1 MKIRLSLMDKMA
13 LIAGVINALVIGAI
27 VGYWLMRH

>member
-13 LIAGVINALVIGAI
+13 LVAGIINALVIGAI
-27 VGYWLMRH
+27 IGYWLMCH